1 MIGSEAASAAGALDG
16 VLLEV
21 VEVAGGL
28 EDPGGVDDG
37 GLELEEALVA
47 DEVLA
52 PCVLDVAPELGA
64 EVAVGDEAAEAAV
77 DLVAGPVE
85 AAALRD
91 GGDGV
96 VEVLGHGRSAL
107 WMLGRGLINLSRDL
121 CCEL

>member
-1 MIGSEAASAAGALDG
+1 VVGAEAVPALGALDG

-37 GLELEEALVA
+37 GLELEEALAA

-52 PCVLDVAPELGA
+52 PGVLDVSPELGA

-96 VEVLGHGRSAL
+96 VEVLGHGSL
-107 WMLGRGLINLSRDL
+107 LSF
-121 CCEL
+121 